1 MSHTEAAD
9 PPAEVRSYGSG
20 VDADFEAFYR
30 SERQGLV
37 GLARATVGDHAT
49 AEEIVHDVLA
59 KVYLRWA
66 RIEEPLRYARRAVA
80 NASRNEL
87 RRRSVRRRHLEV
99 TVTSTLDADEL
110 FDALAKLRPRERAA
124 IALRYYSDLS
134 YADIAEALECRESTA
149 RNLVHRALEHLEA
162 ALG

>member
-1 MSHTEAAD
+1 VSHAEAVD
-9 PPAEVRSYGSG
+9 RPAAVPAYSG
-20 VDADFEAFYR
+20 GDADFEAFYR
-30 SERQGLV
+30 AERDGLV
-37 GLARATVGDHAT
+37 GLARATVGDRAT

-66 RIEEPLRYARRAVA
+66 RIDEPLRYTRRAVT

-87 RRRSVRRRHLEV
+87 RRRAVRRRPVEV
-99 TVTSTLDADEL
+99 TVASALDADEL

-134 YADIAEALECRESTA
+134 YADIAAALDCRESTA
-149 RNLVHRALEHLEA
+149 RNLVHRALERLEV